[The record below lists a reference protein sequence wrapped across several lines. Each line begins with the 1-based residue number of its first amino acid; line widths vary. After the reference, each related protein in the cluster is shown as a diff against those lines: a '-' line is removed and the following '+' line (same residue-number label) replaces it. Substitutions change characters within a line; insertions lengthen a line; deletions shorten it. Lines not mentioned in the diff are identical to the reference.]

1 MTKGFTERDPSEW
14 VALDRNEL
22 NLFDNTREE
31 EKTIHD
37 GDGIDITMK
46 KDGSIFV
53 SGKYT
58 LEGEK
63 VVELG
68 IVTLD
73 AGTYT
78 FSSGYKKTSLGTM
91 YLKMDFGGRTVTADF
106 TGHNKITVDAETTA
120 TVSLVIKADQ
130 NIYATLYPM
139 ICEGT
144 ETVSFYE

>member
-1 MTKGFTERDPSEW
+1 MLNISSKTKRIIAYVSILLAAVLLVSCFGFMTKGFTERDPSEW

-68 IVTLD
+68 TVTLD

-106 TGHNKITVDAETTA
+106 TGHNKITVDA
-120 TVSLVIKADQ
+120 
-130 NIYATLYPM
+130 
-139 ICEGT
+139 
-144 ETVSFYE
+144 